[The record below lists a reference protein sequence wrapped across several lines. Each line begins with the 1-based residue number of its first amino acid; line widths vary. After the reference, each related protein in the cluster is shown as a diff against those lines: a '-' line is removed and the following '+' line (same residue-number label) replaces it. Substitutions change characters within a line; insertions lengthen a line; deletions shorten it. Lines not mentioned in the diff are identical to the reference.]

1 MTDEVKKAE
10 TGPKSPGWIS
20 NRIAEA
26 IRGLR
31 GAPRNPWTHMLEQ
44 QLQNALGTARAIHYA
59 AVKASGASAE
69 ANSPTPTTSPAEP
82 AAPEAGSSDPAP

>member
-1 MTDEVKKAE
+1 MTDEVKKEE

-31 GAPRNPWTHMLEQ
+31 GAPRNPWTHML
-44 QLQNALGTARAIHYA
+44 
-59 AVKASGASAE
+59 VKAA
-69 ANSPTPTTSPAEP
+69 
-82 AAPEAGSSDPAP
+82 PAPKPPEQKS